1 MSIKIQT
8 LREIR
13 KLLSTGL
20 SGLYPSREIESLF
33 NVITRTVLYKDRLH
47 NIADNDIFIENEQF
61 QKIVE
66 IINQLKT
73 GKPIQYILGET
84 TFYGCTFKVNEH
96 VLVPRQE
103 TEELVDLIIRENR
116 GINGRIIDIGTG
128 SGCIAVTLA
137 RNLGGAEVKAIDISS
152 EAVEIARQ
160 NAALNNVM
168 VDFIT
173 ADIFNIRLNN
183 FYPANIIVSNPP
195 YVRESEKAKMH
206 SNVVDFEPHM
216 ALFVSDSDPLAF
228 YRRIMEL
235 AEYVLIPGGKVYFE
249 INESLGY
256 LFEELMKS
264 HRFMDIAIIKDL
276 NNKER
281 FVKGTFNG

>member
-1 MSIKIQT
+1 VSIKIQT